1 MTDSDVHDDGE
12 DASGD
17 DEGRIRVRKG
27 DGDCGLCCGRS
38 TKGAG
43 AAIFV
48 NRWSINRFLHRTAL
62 GRLGDNLITTW
73 EPLAVLGR
81 WVGALVVC
89 ERECD
94 CVLRLW

>member
-62 GRLGDNLITTW
+62 GRPGDNLITTW
-73 EPLAVLGR
+73 ELLAILGR

>member
-17 DEGRIRVRKG
+17 DEGRVRKG

-62 GRLGDNLITTW
+62 GRPGDNLITTW
-73 EPLAVLGR
+73 EPLAILGR
-81 WVGALVVC
+81 WVVVG
-89 ERECD
+89 
-94 CVLRLW
+94 CVRA